1 MTNQLSS
8 NFQEL
13 KDFMNNKGIVH
24 RSVPIWNKL
33 REEAKTKFDQATIN
47 RLDAS
52 GYINDW
58 MKRK

>member
-8 NFQEL
+8 SFQEL
-13 KDFMNNKGIVH
+13 KDFMHNKVIFY
-24 RSVPIWNKL
+24 RSVKIWNEL
-33 REEAKTKFDQATIN
+33 REEAKLKFDQATIN

-52 GYINDW
+52 GYITNW